1 MAIQYHFNRDLKVLL
16 VKGVGTV
23 SLDDLLR
30 YGKEVL
36 NMDEDFTGAVE
47 YVDLS
52 EATDIA
58 VSYHSAQQM
67 LNIYKGW
74 AARGIKASILYTPSD
89 FSYGIARMI
98 GAVLSSVAGNSP
110 GGPLITRTP
119 IQPENLSSWLAGR
132 NETGT

>member
-1 MAIQYHFNRDLKVLL
+1 MAIQYHFNRDLKILFA
-16 VKGVGTV
+16 KGVGIV

-36 NMDEDFTGAVE
+36 NMDEDLTGSVE

-52 EATDIA
+52 EATDIT

-67 LNIYKGW
+67 LNIYQGW
-74 AARGIKASILYTPSD
+74 MERGIKASILYTPSD

-98 GAVLSSVAGNSP
+98 SAVLSSVAGISP

-119 IQPENLSSWLAGR
+119 IPPENLKSWLAGR
-132 NETGT
+132 NEAGS